1 MTFGKLTKKRTD
13 SEKIQ
18 EALRTIEAMKKM
30 LAKKEKNWEKLDLV
44 KKDFYK
50 GHEVFDV
57 YGQLTGMW
65 LDDIKSDLS

>member
-30 LAKKEKNWEKLDLV
+30 LAKKEKNWV

-57 YGQLTGMW
+57 YGQLTGLW